1 MRYESEEI
9 SYNDIEKIKT
19 LINKIDPEHKVFS
32 NTENICKWSRKMKET
47 KDMDL
52 LKELYQEID
61 KEEHIKNK

>member
-19 LINKIDPEHKVFS
+19 LINKIDPEHKVFR
-32 NTENICKWSRKMKET
+32 NTENIYKLSRKIKET